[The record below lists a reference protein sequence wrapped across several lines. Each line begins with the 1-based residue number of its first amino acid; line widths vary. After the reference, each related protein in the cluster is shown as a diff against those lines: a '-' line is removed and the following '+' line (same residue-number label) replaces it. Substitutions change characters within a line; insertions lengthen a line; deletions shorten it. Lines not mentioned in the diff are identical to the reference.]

1 MRAAGEEESGGA
13 GPRPGGE
20 QQPDE
25 GARGSW
31 PFLGARAPLRLLA
44 DIVSCCLGGGAQA
57 ALLRFSS
64 DQASRPPAGRVLS
77 PDGGRLLPPPGRP
90 AGSAASGGHLRLREK
105 AEGGSQPG
113 RRETALPCLEQR
125 PVTGAAPR
133 SLGSRGRQRQADPP
147 PPPPP
152 LMSGTWPHF
161 EKLVATIGAGGG
173 GMGWF
178 LGNSPVT
185 RPALSGW
192 FQDKGLGS
200 TRFNSQ
206 SLRDRVTD
214 Y

>member
-147 PPPPP
+147 PPHLP
-152 LMSGTWPHF
+152 LCRGRGPILRSSLPQLGR
-161 EKLVATIGAGGG
+161 GAGGWVG
-173 GMGWF
+173 F
-178 LGNSPVT
+178 LVI
-185 RPALSGW
+185 A
-192 FQDKGLGS
+192 Q
-200 TRFNSQ
+200 
-206 SLRDRVTD
+206 
-214 Y
+214 